1 MNHDQ
6 FTYWLQGFVE
16 MNGGKEPTK
25 SQWKMIKDH
34 LNLCFCKIT
43 PLTTQEDMNQFL
55 RLEQIKAM
63 RPYATNPYIKFNGQ
77 AEGGGAGRN
86 GGGGGC

>member
-1 MNHDQ
+1 
-6 FTYWLQGFVE
+6 
-16 MNGGKEPTK
+16 
-25 SQWKMIKDH
+25 
-34 LNLCFCKIT
+34 
-43 PLTTQEDMNQFL
+43 MNQFL

-77 AEGGGAGRN
+77 AEGGGASRN